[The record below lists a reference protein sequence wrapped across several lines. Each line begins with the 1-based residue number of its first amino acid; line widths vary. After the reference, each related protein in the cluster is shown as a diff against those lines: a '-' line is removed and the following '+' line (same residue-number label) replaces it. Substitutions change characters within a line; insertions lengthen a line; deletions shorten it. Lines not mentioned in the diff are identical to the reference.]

1 VKINT
6 KDMVLVSLFAA
17 LTAVGAFIQIPIG
30 PVPITLQVLF
40 TALAGVILGSR
51 LGALSQMVYVFLG
64 LIGLPIFAG
73 GTGGI
78 STVFTPSFGYLIGF
92 IIGAYVIGKISETT
106 KVVNFTRLFIASL
119 TGMAVIYAIGVPY
132 LYIILK
138 YVSGAGISIAKAFK
152 IGMLIFIPGDIAK
165 CILIA
170 VVCVKIVPIIKNKQY
185 RIENKLHQ

>member
-1 VKINT
+1 MKINT

-30 PVPITLQVLF
+30 PAPITLQVLF

-64 LIGLPIFAG
+64 LVGLPIFAG

-92 IIGAYVIGKISETT
+92 IVGAYIIGKISETT

-119 TGMAVIYAIGVPY
+119 TGMVVIYAIGVPY

-138 YVSGAGISIAKAFK
+138 DVSGVGISVAKALK

-165 CILIA
+165 CILTA
-170 VVCVKIVPIIKNKQY
+170 VLGVKIIPIIKRQA
-185 RIENKLHQ
+185 I